1 MTDSVEST
9 IGPRVRRSLVLRL
22 MAWLGNLY
30 LIAFALDAVLS
41 IPDLIAGD
49 PELHAMAIAHPTMYA
64 ARLALALAIVAASVL
79 MPFLLL
85 FVPQLPKIPFLAPIA
100 FSVVAAFGRS
110 LTGLSLEWFV
120 VVQPFVAAASFILV
134 KLTTGAWLLSAAR
147 LPRKRHLVA
156 RTVFATLVTIV
167 ALPLT
172 LAGLVVL
179 ILLGTLE
186 RQTGGY
192 LDVTM
197 SGIDVHETVMTK
209 DDHTVVL
216 KPMLHFGEGDFYRTL
231 FDGIPPGS
239 LVLAEGITDHQKR
252 LLAFPSASKVA
263 DVLGLAPQPDP
274 RAMLPPPSGNAAHSI
289 ESGQQRTIADTPPDV
304 VNADVDAAEFSD
316 ATLVMLRDV
325 AGIYDSDS
333 IVELLRRV
341 LARNRPR
348 QEFAV
353 LKRELVDMRNA
364 KLLAT
369 FDDRAA
375 AHTSIV
381 IPWGA
386 MHMPGLEAGLE
397 ERGYRVDARRTR
409 PVVRFARLV
418 EWLTGLR
425 SA

>member
-1 MTDSVEST
+1 VTDSVEST

>member
-1 MTDSVEST
+1 MTDSVDAMIE
-9 IGPRVRRSLVLRL
+9 PRPRRSVVLRL

-30 LIAFALDAVLS
+30 LIAFALDAVFS

-49 PELHAMAIAHPTMYA
+49 PELHAMATTHPTMYA
-64 ARLALALAIVAASVL
+64 ARLTLALAVVGASVL

-85 FVPQLPKIPFLAPIA
+85 FVPQLRKSPFLAPIA
-100 FSVVAAFGRS
+100 FSVVAAFGRF

-120 VVQPFVAAASFILV
+120 IVQPFVAAASFILV

-209 DDHTVVL
+209 ADHTVVL

-231 FDGIPPGS
+231 FEGIPPGS

-263 DVLGLAPQPDP
+263 DVLGLAHQPDP
-274 RAMLPPPSGNAAHSI
+274 RAMLPAPSVNPAHSV
-289 ESGQQRTIADTPPDV
+289 ESDPQPTIAATPPDV

-333 IVELLRRV
+333 IIEFVRRMF
-341 LARNRPR
+341 ARNRPR
-348 QEFAV
+348 QEFAL

-369 FDDRAA
+369 FDERAA
-375 AHTSIV
+375 QHTTIV

-397 ERGYRVDARRTR
+397 ERGYHVDARRTR

-418 EWLTGLR
+418 GWLAGRR